1 MDSIKTWTGF
11 LVTQGPRFLYSEF
24 DLIFMLINKTLVWYY
39 CFWKAIYMYLLFLC
53 DLAVFIPCGIKLLL
67 LWKKLIQKFYF
78 SILDWPKQL
87 CYMLFNKMMK
97 KLRLYWCTGYHGLYY
112 IYKVAQTQC
121 LFFHR
126 EVFLRWF
133 NQPLVNCVM

>member
-1 MDSIKTWTGF
+1 MNWLSCHPGTTFAWNWHFEFRIWLNFYANQLDSSVI
-11 LVTQGPRFLYSEF
+11 
-24 DLIFMLINKTLVWYY
+24 
-39 CFWKAIYMYLLFLC
+39 LLFLKGNIHVLTVLVWFSSFHSMW
-53 DLAVFIPCGIKLLL
+53 DKIITFV
-67 LWKKLIQKFYF
+67 KKTNSK
-78 SILDWPKQL
+78 ILL

>member
-1 MDSIKTWTGF
+1 MN
-11 LVTQGPRFLYSEF
+11 SEF
-24 DLIFMLINKTLVWYY
+24 YANQLDFSVI
-39 CFWKAIYMYLLFLC
+39 LLFLKGNIHVLTVLVWFSSFHSMW
-53 DLAVFIPCGIKLLL
+53 DKIITFV
-67 LWKKLIQKFYF
+67 KKLIQKFYF

-121 LFFHR
+121 LFFPQGSIFTLIQSTSGKLCNVAR
-126 EVFLRWF
+126 LLIKNFFL
-133 NQPLVNCVM
+133 LKIVTS

>member
-1 MDSIKTWTGF
+1 MNWLSCHPGTTFALNWHF
-11 LVTQGPRFLYSEF
+11 EF
-24 DLIFMLINKTLVWYY
+24 RIWLNFYANQLDFSVI
-39 CFWKAIYMYLLFLC
+39 LLFLKGNIHVLTVLVWFSSFHSMW
-53 DLAVFIPCGIKLLL
+53 DKIITFV
-67 LWKKLIQKFYF
+67 KKLIQKFYF